1 MSLPDLASATWSP
14 RPSLTLATQV
24 FDHPSIGAIAAH
36 IATRLQPTPLPI
48 PSAAPEASDPLRRRL
63 REARF
68 AAPANQ
74 SMARREARKPGR
86 QAPRAAPAVA
96 AVASAHGLAP
106 DQVAEAVRST
116 VAQILGR
123 QEVALDSPLMSEGLD
138 SLGAVELR
146 NSLQARLQLE
156 LPGTLVSVQ
165 SS

>member
-1 MSLPDLASATWSP
+1 MSIPDLASATSLP
-14 RPSLTLATQV
+14 HPSLTLATQV

-36 IATRLQPTPLPI
+36 IAARLQPTSPPVPLTL
-48 PSAAPEASDPLRRRL
+48 PETSHSPRRRL
-63 REARF
+63 RQARF

-74 SMARREARKPGR
+74 RVAKREARKPGR
-86 QAPRAAPAVA
+86 QAPLAAA
-96 AVASAHGLAP
+96 ASAHGLAP
-106 DQVAEAVRST
+106 DQVAEAVRSA
-116 VAQILGR
+116 VAQVLGR